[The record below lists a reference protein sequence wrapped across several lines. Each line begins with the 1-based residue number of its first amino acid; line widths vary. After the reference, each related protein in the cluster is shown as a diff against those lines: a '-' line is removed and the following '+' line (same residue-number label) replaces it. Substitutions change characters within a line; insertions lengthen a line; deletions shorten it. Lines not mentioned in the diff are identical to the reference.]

1 MHMLL
6 QRCGIEKRN
15 INQAILEYDKC
26 LALDK
31 EKGRFEYHSTLQY
44 QEKCEPRSRWYVQD
58 LKYSFIRIYNLSFFF
73 SSQVPPSGVGAVFK
87 SGIFE
92 RI

>member
-1 MHMLL
+1 MLL

-15 INQAILEYDKC
+15 INQAISEYDKC

-31 EKGRFEYHSTLQY
+31 EKGRFEYHSTLPY
-44 QEKCEPRSRWYVQD
+44 QEKCEPQSRWYVQD
-58 LKYSFIRIYNLSFFF
+58 LEYSFIRIYNLSFFF

>member
-31 EKGRFEYHSTLQY
+31 EKGRFEYHST
-44 QEKCEPRSRWYVQD
+44 SR
-58 LKYSFIRIYNLSFFF
+58 KA
-73 SSQVPPSGVGAVFK
+73 SSIKKNVNHGHGGMFK
-87 SGIFE
+87 T
-92 RI
+92 

>member
-15 INQAILEYDKC
+15 INQA
-26 LALDK
+26 DK
-31 EKGRFEYHSTLQY
+31 EKGRFEYHSTLPY
-44 QEKCEPRSRWYVQD
+44 QEKCEPQSRWYVQD

-73 SSQVPPSGVGAVFK
+73 VTGA
-87 SGIFE
+87 S
-92 RI
+92 